1 MMHNRFEQFSTL
13 IIRITKSIRKI
24 KTIEMDIHGLR
35 SSHVSCLYYLY
46 IGGPMTAGELC
57 EKCEEDKSAISRAL
71 KTLEQDGY
79 VQMRAAKDSKY
90 KNRLALTE
98 KGMTVGKQISDEILL
113 ILADLAL
120 VTTHEERVVF
130 FECLTKI
137 SNGLDEIIDRRVEEL
152 AKSKTEFLEED

>member
-1 MMHNRFEQFSTL
+1 
-13 IIRITKSIRKI
+13 
-24 KTIEMDIHGLR
+24 
-35 SSHVSCLYYLY
+35 
-46 IGGPMTAGELC
+46 
-57 EKCEEDKSAISRAL
+57 
-71 KTLEQDGY
+71 
-79 VQMRAAKDSKY
+79 
-90 KNRLALTE
+90 
-98 KGMTVGKQISDEILL
+98 MTVGKQISDEILL

>member
-1 MMHNRFEQFSTL
+1 
-13 IIRITKSIRKI
+13 
-24 KTIEMDIHGLR
+24 
-35 SSHVSCLYYLY
+35 
-46 IGGPMTAGELC
+46 MTAGELC

-79 VQMRAAKDSKY
+79 VRTQAAGDGKY

-98 KGMTVGKQISDEILL
+98 KGMTVGKRISDEILL

-120 VTTHEERVVF
+120 VTTHEERVIF
-130 FECLTKI
+130 FDCLTKI

-152 AKSKTEFLEED
+152 AKSNINFVDED